1 VIPSH
6 HTTRR
11 PLSRLAFHASRI
23 VIDVGVLMVLGS
35 MSLPFVA
42 AAGFHQ
48 RAVAADALPV
58 LILMLPIFVVTLLPD
73 QTAPV
78 PAPLGWASL
87 ALAAAAL
94 PYAVL
99 KYLDASTLA
108 ATLHGSVGT
117 GARILVFG
125 VCVGLVGIGIGL
137 ARSLLHLPV
146 AGSYPAARQ
155 APAEARPAAQTRP
168 PAAQGAPPAAAAAAQ
183 AASPARTASAATA
196 SRRPGLSRRPGPT
209 RRRQPTPAQPT
220 SEPSAAR
227 SPRRVPAAVPQPAD
241 PDTEPTLP
249 AQRPVQ
255 PWSPDDLDDLFS

>member
-1 VIPSH
+1 M
-6 HTTRR
+6 RR

-42 AAGFHQ
+42 AEGFRQ

-146 AGSYPAARQ
+146 PGSYPAARQ
-155 APAEARPAAQTRP
+155 APAEARPAAQTRR
-168 PAAQGAPPAAAAAAQ
+168 AAAPGAPPAPAAAAQ
-183 AASPARTASAATA
+183 EASPARTASAATA
-196 SRRPGLSRRPGPT
+196 SRRPGPT

-249 AQRPVQ
+249 AQRPVH

>member
-1 VIPSH
+1 M
-6 HTTRR
+6 RR

-42 AAGFHQ
+42 AEGFRQ

-58 LILMLPIFVVTLLPD
+58 LILMLPIFLITLLPD
-73 QTAPV
+73 HTAPV

-137 ARSLLHLPV
+137 ARSLLHLPA
-146 AGSYPAARQ
+146 AGTYPAARQ
-155 APAEARPAAQTRP
+155 APPEVRPASAQT
-168 PAAQGAPPAAAAAAQ
+168 APPATATAAQ
-183 AASPARTASAATA
+183 AASPAPTASAAA
-196 SRRPGLSRRPGPT
+196 VSRRPGFSRRPGLA
-209 RRRQPTPAQPT
+209 RRRQPTPGQPT
-220 SEPSAAR
+220 PEPSAAR
-227 SPRRVPAAVPQPAD
+227 SPRRVPAAVPQPID

-255 PWSPDDLDDLFS
+255 PWWPDDLDDLFS